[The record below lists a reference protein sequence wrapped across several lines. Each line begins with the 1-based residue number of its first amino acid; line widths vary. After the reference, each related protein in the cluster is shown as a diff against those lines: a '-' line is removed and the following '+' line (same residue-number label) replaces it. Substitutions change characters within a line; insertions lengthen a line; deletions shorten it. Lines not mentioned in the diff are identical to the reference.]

1 MCDLRKSQL
10 RQDGV
15 RLGVIGLGSMGTSH
29 ARLVADGKVPGMHL
43 TSLCNRS
50 GAAFSAFPEV
60 PQFTNPIAL
69 MDSGLVDAVL
79 IATPHY
85 SHTPLSI
92 AALERGLHVLL
103 EKPIAVHKAE
113 CERLIAAYDPV
124 GGQVFAA
131 MFNQRTDPRYVKLQE
146 LIQSGELGP
155 IQRIQWVITDWFR
168 PEAYY
173 RSGGWRATWSG
184 EGGGVLLNQCPHQ
197 LDLWQWLFGMP
208 KTIIASCQFGRF
220 HDIEVE
226 DSVTAMLEYE
236 NGCQG
241 VFVATTGEA
250 PGENRLSLA
259 CDRGLLVVEREGL
272 RFLRT
277 EVPVSDFSRT
287 TEGRFSMPETREVWM
302 PCESRGEQ
310 HLGILKNFTAAIL
323 DGETLIAPAVE
334 GIHSVELANAMLLSS
349 LKQRRQSLP
358 IDAAEYENELDRLV
372 SQSGSFKPVRS

>member
-1 MCDLRKSQL
+1 MDSQ
-10 RQDGV
+10 RNDGV
-15 RLGVIGLGSMGTSH
+15 RLGVIGVGAMGASH
-29 ARLVADGKVPGMHL
+29 ARWVLEGKVGGMRL
-43 TSLCNRS
+43 TAVCNRS
-50 GAAFSAFPEV
+50 AAALSGFADLGK
-60 PQFTNPIAL
+60 FTDPIAL

-79 IATPHY
+79 IATPHD
-85 SHTPLSI
+85 SHTPLAV

-103 EKPIAVHKAE
+103 EKPVAVHKAE
-113 CERLIAAYDPV
+113 CERLIAAYDPAR
-124 GGQVFAA
+124 GQVFAA
-131 MFNQRTDPRYVKLQE
+131 MFNQRTDPHYVKLRE
-146 LIQSGELGP
+146 LIESGDLGL

-208 KTIIASCQFGRF
+208 RSVTASCQFGRF

-226 DSVTAMLEYE
+226 DSVSALLEYG

-272 RFLRT
+272 RFVRT
-277 EVPVSDFSRT
+277 EVPVPEFSRT
-287 TEGRFSMPETREVWM
+287 TDERFSKPETREVWI
-302 PCESRGEQ
+302 PCDDRGEQ
-310 HLGILKNFTAAIL
+310 HLGILKNFAAAIL
-323 DGETLIAPAVE
+323 DGEALIAPALE

-349 LKQRRQSLP
+349 LKQRRQDLP
-358 IDAAEYENELDRLV
+358 IDAAEYENELGRLI
-372 SQSGSFKPVRS
+372 SQSETSKSVRS